1 VPNATDPP
9 TDAAAPAG
17 EGHAVVQAAV
27 AELVA
32 DQCDAGRHLG
42 VQVHARLAGRTVVDV
57 AAGWLDPGRRR
68 PVRRDSLF
76 CCFSVT
82 KAVAATVVW
91 RLLAEGRLAVDRP
104 VADVWPGFMA
114 ATTVGELL
122 SHQAGL
128 HRVPPDLD
136 TAFLTG
142 DRAGLAWVA
151 GLEPAWPP
159 GSASG
164 YHTLT
169 YGWLVR
175 GLVEA
180 VTGRP
185 FPRVMAPDLFVG
197 LPADETGRAAEVVEA
212 ASARGLAW
220 VADRDHP
227 ALEAMPPSFVPDWN
241 DPAVRGACQPAF
253 SGWASASALATYVD
267 GLAPAVFEPAIV
279 PLVTGVDRCLELPV
293 RRGLGVELGGRF
305 DGGAVGALGPRERAF
320 GHGGHGGQVVVRDPD
335 AELTIAVLVNL
346 LAEPE
351 EAADRTTTICELIR
365 GLCDAY

>member
-1 VPNATDPP
+1 MPDPP
-9 TDAAAPAG
+9 TDPATSTG
-17 EGHAVVQAAV
+17 PASSTVQAAV

-42 VQVHARLAGRTVVDV
+42 VQVAAVHAGRLVVDV
-57 AAGWLDPGRRR
+57 AAGRLDAARRR
-68 PVRRDSLF
+68 PVRHDSLF

-82 KAVAATVVW
+82 KALAAAEVW
-91 RLLAEGRLAVDRP
+91 RLVADGRLEIDRP
-104 VADVWPGFMA
+104 VAEVWPGFA
-114 ATTVGELL
+114 ADATVGQVL

-128 HRVPPDLD
+128 HRVPTDLD
-136 TAFLTG
+136 TAFVVD
-142 DRAGLAWVA
+142 DRAGLEWVA
-151 GLEPAWPP
+151 SLRPAWPP

-185 FPRVMAPDLFVG
+185 FTRSPAPGVFIG
-197 LPADETGRAAEVVEA
+197 LPSTAADRAAEVVEA
-212 ASARGLAW
+212 TSARGLPW
-220 VADRDHP
+220 VVDHAHP

-241 DPAVRGACQPAF
+241 DPRVRAVCQPAF
-253 SGWASASALATYVD
+253 SGWASASALAAYVD
-267 GLAPAVFEPAIV
+267 GLDPDVFEPAIV

-305 DGGAVGALGPRERAF
+305 EGGAVGALGPNERAF

-335 AELTIAVLVNL
+335 AGLTIAVLVNL
-346 LAEPE
+346 LADPE

>member
-1 VPNATDPP
+1 VPNDPDP
-9 TDAAAPAG
+9 SIDPAASA
-17 EGHAVVQAAV
+17 VQAAV
-27 AELVA
+27 AGLVA
-32 DQCDAGRHLG
+32 DQCAGGRHLG
-42 VQVHARLAGRTVVDV
+42 VQVAALHSGRPVVDV
-57 AAGWLDPGRRR
+57 AAGWLDADRRR
-68 PVRRDSLF
+68 PVRTDSLF

-82 KAVAATVVW
+82 KALAATRVW
-91 RLLAEGRLAVDRP
+91 QLVAEGRLTADRR
-104 VADVWPGFMA
+104 VAEVWPGFA
-114 ATTVGELL
+114 ADATVAEVL

-128 HRVPPDLD
+128 HRVPGDLD
-136 TAFLTG
+136 AAFLTD
-142 DRAGLAWVA
+142 DRAGIDWVA
-151 GLEPAWPP
+151 GLDPAWPP

-185 FPRVMAPDLFVG
+185 FPRTLAPDVFVG
-197 LPADETGRAAEVVEA
+197 LPPAAAGRAAEVVEA
-212 ASARGLAW
+212 VSARGLVW
-220 VADRDHP
+220 VAESDHP

-241 DPAVRGACQPAF
+241 DPAVRAACQPAF

-267 GLAPAVFEPAIV
+267 GLPPAVFEPAIV
-279 PLVTGVDRCLELPV
+279 PLVAGVDRCLELPV

-305 DGGAVGALGPRERAF
+305 EGGAVGALGPRERAF

-335 AELTIAVLVNL
+335 AGLTIAVLVNL
-346 LAEPE
+346 LAEPD